1 MMRVQR
7 LPPEI
12 ISQYFSGQV
21 DAPMLVYGGVED
33 DGRVLA
39 CGGLMWSDGRCWIW
53 VDVFAD
59 ISRSAALLVWWAR
72 RMLRQARQLGE
83 PEVYLFRD
91 EWHGSSERLAKV
103 LGFEL
108 CGVVAETGKEIYS
121 CRVSKP

>member
-1 MMRVQR
+1 MKVIR

-12 ISQYFSGQV
+12 ISQYFGGEV
-21 DAPMLVYGGVED
+21 DAPVVVYGAVED

-39 CGGLMWSDGRCWIW
+39 CGGLVWRDGRCWLW
-53 VDVFAD
+53 VDVFTD
-59 ISRSAALLVWWAR
+59 VSRRAALLVWWGR

-91 EWHGSSERLAKV
+91 EWHGSSERLAAV